1 MIYIET
7 RWSAPDSSVVGA
19 ADYPKIS
26 NADRS
31 IQIFFEMDQ
40 SASSIAYLGQVM
52 LVTICYMLTIEF
64 TKCTNMGF
72 DQSES

>member
-1 MIYIET
+1 MQQT
-7 RWSAPDSSVVGA
+7 T
-19 ADYPKIS
+19 PKYAMLIGPFKY
-26 NADRS
+26 
-31 IQIFFEMDQ
+31 FFEMDQ

-64 TKCTNMGF
+64 TKWTNMGF